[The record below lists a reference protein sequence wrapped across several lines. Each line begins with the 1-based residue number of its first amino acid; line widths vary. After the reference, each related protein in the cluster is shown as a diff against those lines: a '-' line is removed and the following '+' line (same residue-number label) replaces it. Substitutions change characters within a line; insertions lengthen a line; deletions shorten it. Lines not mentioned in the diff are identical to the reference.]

1 MNLLNGILVINQ
13 TKHMKKIYLLL
24 LLCALMAPVSFLC
37 AQWTTVGNADFSS
50 RYAGSTS
57 LAFDNNGTPYI
68 AFSDGNNAGKA
79 TVMKLSGG
87 SWVVVGT
94 AGFSPASA
102 TYLSLTMR
110 GATPIV
116 AFSDAG
122 NGSKAMAMKL
132 NNSNVWVN
140 IGSADF
146 SAGAAYNTTV
156 AVDSVGYTYVAYT
169 DVANGSKATVMSYNG
184 TAWTAVGGAGF
195 SPASAA
201 FPAMIIKGNTPYVV
215 FSDGASSITVMS
227 YNGSSWVTEGN
238 RGFGGNPQSVSI
250 AADNT
255 GGLYVSA
262 AVTTQNGFVYA
273 YKLEGGTWTQLGS
286 GALSSGVGQ
295 APQIATDASNTPYVA
310 YIDIANSSK
319 ATLMK
324 YSGSNWTAVGTEGFT
339 PGKAYDVSLAIG
351 PGNAPYVGFADYTD
365 SNKVTLMT
373 YGGTAAVETV
383 NENIISLYPNPVKS
397 GITVN
402 TVNSIIDVTIYDLN
416 GRTVLE
422 EKQPQSNHFDIS
434 NLTGGMYLVKI
445 TTAQAT
451 FVRKIVKD

>member
-1 MNLLNGILVINQ
+1 
-13 TKHMKKIYLLL
+13 MKKIYLLVL
-24 LLCALMAPVSFLC
+24 LFAFAAPVFLS

-50 RYAGSTS
+50 RFAGSTS
-57 LAFDNNGTPYI
+57 LAFDNTGTPYV

-102 TYLSLTMR
+102 TYLSLIIR
-110 GATPIV
+110 GNTPIV

-132 NNSNVWVN
+132 NSGNVWIN
-140 IGSADF
+140 IGAADF

-156 AVDSVGYTYVAYT
+156 AIDTLGYTYVAYT
-169 DVANGSKATVMSYNG
+169 DVANGNKATVMTYNG
-184 TAWTAVGGAGF
+184 TAWAAVGSAGF
-195 SPASAA
+195 TPASAA
-201 FPAMIIKGNTPYVV
+201 FPAMVIKGNTPHVV
-215 FSDGASSITVMS
+215 FSDAASSIRVMS
-227 YNGSSWVTEGN
+227 YNGSNWVDEGN
-238 RGFGGNPQSVSI
+238 PDFGGNPQSLAI
-250 AADNT
+250 AVDNS
-255 GGLYVSA
+255 GSLYVTGAITSSS
-262 AVTTQNGFVYA
+262 GFVYA
-273 YKLEGGTWTQLGS
+273 YKLEGNTWTELGS
-286 GALSSGVGQ
+286 GALSSGAGQ

-310 YIDIANSSK
+310 YIDGANGGK

-324 YSGSNWTAVGTEGFT
+324 LSGANWQAVGSAGFT

-373 YGGTAAVETV
+373 YGGTAAVEAV
-383 NENIISLYPNPVKS
+383 NENIISLYPNPVKA
-397 GITVN
+397 GLTVSTDN
-402 TVNSIIDVTIYDLN
+402 AILDVTIYDLN
-416 GRTVLE
+416 GRVVLE

-434 NLTGGMYLVKI
+434 NFTSGMYLVKI
-445 TTAQAT
+445 TTSQET
-451 FVRKIVKD
+451 FIRKVVKD